1 MWHTIGSANLHTLD
15 EAREIARTAMKAIKL
30 GTDRAGPQSFQSVA
44 EEWLKRHVDAKGIIT
59 SKEKRRYLDKHILPE
74 WGGRDFTSIKR
85 IDVAKLLDTIEDIV
99 RASEAYL
106 LADRFG
112 RTGDFLAKVKVIL
125 ELHDKAATRFFKEL
139 FADHSAVSDAG
150 VYAHYLIENNFKA
163 SQLGKDAPGLDAFL
177 NLLRAFHIACNTSI
191 KQLNDASSQARNEDA
206 WAMWVSRLAE
216 ILKETKSP
224 VSDSKDSGDKGKTP
238 KPPVFVMFVWELQK
252 CLPTEC
258 RRHTELEVALS
269 DALSLR

>member
-1 MWHTIGSANLHTLD
+1 MSKNSPQGHSGTI
-15 EAREIARTAMKAIKL
+15 
-30 GTDRAGPQSFQSVA
+30 V
-44 EEWLKRHVDAKGIIT
+44 IT
-59 SKEKRRYLDKHILPE
+59 SAQ
-74 WGGRDFTSIKR
+74 WGR
-85 IDVAKLLDTIEDIV
+85 IEGACGFSFSPLLQADIV

-106 LADRFG
+106 LAERFG

-125 ELHDKAATRFFKEL
+125 ESHDKAATRFFKEL

-191 KQLNDASSQARNEDA
+191 KQLNDASSSSVARNEDA
-206 WAMWVSRLAE
+206 WAMWISRLAE
-216 ILKETKSP
+216 ILKETKWP

-238 KPPVFVMFVWELQK
+238 KPSVFVMFVWELQK

-258 RRHTELEVALS
+258 RRHTESEVALS

>member
-1 MWHTIGSANLHTLD
+1 MSKNSPQGHSGTI
-15 EAREIARTAMKAIKL
+15 
-30 GTDRAGPQSFQSVA
+30 V
-44 EEWLKRHVDAKGIIT
+44 IT
-59 SKEKRRYLDKHILPE
+59 SAQ
-74 WGGRDFTSIKR
+74 WGR
-85 IDVAKLLDTIEDIV
+85 IEGACGFSFSPLLQADIV

-106 LADRFG
+106 LAERFG

-125 ELHDKAATRFFKEL
+125 ESHDKAATRFFKEL

-191 KQLNDASSQARNEDA
+191 KQLNDASSSSVARNEDA

-216 ILKETKSP
+216 ILKETKCRSP
-224 VSDSKDSGDKGKTP
+224 TAKIVATKAKLPNHLCLLCLYGNSKSAYQPNVDVIPSRKWP
-238 KPPVFVMFVWELQK
+238 FQM
-252 CLPTEC
+252 
-258 RRHTELEVALS
+258 RSA
-269 DALSLR
+269 

>member
-1 MWHTIGSANLHTLD
+1 MSKNSPQGHPGTI
-15 EAREIARTAMKAIKL
+15 
-30 GTDRAGPQSFQSVA
+30 V
-44 EEWLKRHVDAKGIIT
+44 IT
-59 SKEKRRYLDKHILPE
+59 SAQ
-74 WGGRDFTSIKR
+74 WGR
-85 IDVAKLLDTIEDIV
+85 IEGACGFSFSPLLQADIV

-106 LADRFG
+106 LAERFG

-163 SQLGKDAPGLDAFL
+163 SQLGKHTAGLDAFL

-191 KQLNDASSQARNEDA
+191 KQLNDASSSSVARNEHA
-206 WAMWVSRLAE
+206 WSMWISQLAE
-216 ILKETKSP
+216 ILKETKLS
-224 VSDSKDSGDKGKTP
+224 VSDGKDRGDKGKTP
-238 KPPVFVMFVWELQK
+238 KPSVFVIFVWELQK

-258 RRHTELEVALS
+258 RRHPESEVALS

>member
-1 MWHTIGSANLHTLD
+1 MQCPKIHRRATK
-15 EAREIARTAMKAIKL
+15 ARSLLPAL
-30 GTDRAGPQSFQSVA
+30 NGVG
-44 EEWLKRHVDAKGIIT
+44 
-59 SKEKRRYLDKHILPE
+59 SKELAASLFSP
-74 WGGRDFTSIKR
+74 
-85 IDVAKLLDTIEDIV
+85 LLQADIV

-125 ELHDKAATRFFKEL
+125 ESHDKAATRFFKEL
-139 FADHSAVSDAG
+139 FADHFAVSDAG

-191 KQLNDASSQARNEDA
+191 KQLNDASSQARHEDA

-216 ILKETKSP
+216 ILKETKWP
-224 VSDSKDSGDKGKTP
+224 VSDGKDSSGKGKTP
-238 KPPVFVMFVWELQK
+238 KPSVFVMFVWELQK

-258 RRHTELEVALS
+258 RRHTESEVALS